1 MIRTVLI
8 SLLLL
13 VAVSKPAKKGAVLHI
28 QPIELALD
36 QFKDIKF
43 TNLNE
48 SKALMINVEHTKE
61 NNTFSDF

>member
-1 MIRTVLI
+1 MIKAVLI

-13 VAVSKPAKKGAVLHI
+13 AAASKSAKKGAVLHI

-48 SKALMINVEHTKE
+48 SKALMINVEHAVDKTI
-61 NNTFSDF
+61 FSEF

>member
-1 MIRTVLI
+1 MIKAVLI
-8 SLLLL
+8 CLL
-13 VAVSKPAKKGAVLHI
+13 VLAAIPKPAKKGAVLHI

-48 SKALMINVEHTKE
+48 SRALMINVEQGKD
-61 NNTFSDF
+61 NTSFSGF